1 MAAWMG
7 AEPSGEAREVT
18 LRLDGKGRLVNLARE
33 IETLFFNKNAEMR
46 HLGVLSSVHGRKQ
59 D

>member
-1 MAAWMG
+1 MG

-18 LRLDGKGRLVNLARE
+18 LRLDGKGCLVNLARE